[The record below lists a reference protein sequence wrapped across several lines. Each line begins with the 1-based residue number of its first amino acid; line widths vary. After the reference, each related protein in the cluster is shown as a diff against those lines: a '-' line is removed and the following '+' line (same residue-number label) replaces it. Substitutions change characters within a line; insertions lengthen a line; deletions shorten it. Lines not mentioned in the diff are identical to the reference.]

1 MNINKKSHS
10 AEDAFFTVL
19 DCAKAYCD
27 YKNSDSEDGEELSEE
42 ESAKVVAYAVYLER
56 LNKQTIKETGE
67 GL

>member
-1 MNINKKSHS
+1 MNISKKSHS

-27 YKNSDSEDGEELSEE
+27 YKNSEDGEELSEE

-56 LNKQTIKETGE
+56 LNTQTIEQTGE
-67 GL
+67 SL